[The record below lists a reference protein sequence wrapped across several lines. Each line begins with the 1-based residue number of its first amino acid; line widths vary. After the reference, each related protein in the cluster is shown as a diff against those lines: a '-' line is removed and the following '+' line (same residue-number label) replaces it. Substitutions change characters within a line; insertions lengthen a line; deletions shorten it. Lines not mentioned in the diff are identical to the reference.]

1 MKKIIA
7 FILAMFILATLCACG
22 GAEQPSGENNNTDN
36 NNTDHNNTDNNNTG
50 NNNTSDI
57 KKFGIYHDYIEG
69 AEGIAVIDV
78 LNTTTPVSGIKNAAT
93 RWAFINN
100 NGKYCNIYGEEY
112 QLAATPV
119 KLFTNEN
126 STSSLAY
133 WDADGNFYFGES
145 DVKFPIPSD
154 GSLLGYSY
162 HKADGYT
169 FYFLKDGGIYRSLY
183 NHNGTASEF
192 RQNQRVYILYNE
204 DDLDAVEPKISEC
217 KFVAEDD
224 HYAITL
230 LSEDGTCYYTELS
243 ASRSDYKVDGEYIYN
258 FSSEIYENVDTIFD
272 ISYNNHLNTPVYSK
286 NGDNNHLYFV
296 YKNAD
301 YEECNIKVVLPAG
314 YTTADIK
321 KAQMDWC
328 SYNSKGDN
336 TAILLVEFNDG
347 GVYYLRTEDVTSATP
362 SASSVSLI
370 CHEKLTDLNKAGHI
384 ISVINHSH
392 GSDWIALMD
401 DSCIY
406 RIYIK

>member
-7 FILAMFILATLCACG
+7 LLLATLMLASLFACG
-22 GAEQPSGENNNTDN
+22 GTEKPNGENNNTEN
-36 NNTDHNNTDNNNTG
+36 NDTG
-50 NNNTSDI
+50 NNNPSDT
-57 KKFGIYHDYIEG
+57 KNFGIYHDYIEG
-69 AEGIAVIDV
+69 AEGIAVINV

-100 NGKYCNIYGEEY
+100 NGKYCNIYGKEY

-126 STSSLAY
+126 SNSSLAY

-162 HKADGYT
+162 HQADGYT

-258 FSSEIYENVDTIFD
+258 FISEIYENVDTIFD
-272 ISYNNHLNTPVYSK
+272 ISYNDHLNTPVYSK

-328 SYNSKGDN
+328 SYNSEGDN

-347 GVYYLRTEDVTSATP
+347 SVYYLRTEDVTSATP

-384 ISVINHSH
+384 IAVINHSH